1 MKLDICFMKKLPP
14 LIILLI
20 IVISCSSKKSV
31 NDYLE
36 DDFPDEIIREQGI
49 RTAQFYYSADSV
61 PEYLMATVKF
71 DSLGRTIENS
81 DSVSG
86 LKRSTITEK
95 QITLDYSILKVFSYS
110 ADSRKVEIK
119 EYYNGD
125 YSGRQQYF
133 QD

>member
-49 RTAQFYYSADSV
+49 RTAKFYYSADSV
-61 PEYLMATVKF
+61 PEYLMTTVKF

-86 LKRSTITEK
+86 LKRSTITEYIKDSK
-95 QITLDYSILKVFSYS
+95 Q
-110 ADSRKVEIK
+110 
-119 EYYNGD
+119 
-125 YSGRQQYF
+125 
-133 QD
+133 